1 MKCKAWLLA
10 LLLAMLGACA
20 TPPGG
25 DSRDPLEGFNRG
37 VAKFN
42 EDVDAAILRPVA
54 TAYKEVVPQLAR
66 TGVSNFFHNLQ
77 DVWTAINSGLQLKG
91 QAAAESVMRV
101 GVNTTFGIL
110 GLLDIASEMRIE
122 RHREDFGQT
131 LGRWGV
137 PSGPYIVLPLLGP
150 SSLRDTA
157 ALPVDW
163 AGNPVGR
170 VNNVST
176 RNWLSALDRVDT
188 RARLLGVSSLVEEA
202 ALDKYTFVRDV
213 YLQRR
218 SNDVYD
224 GNVPAE
230 PAPTK

>member
-1 MKCKAWLLA
+1 MRCRAWLLA
-10 LLLAMLGACA
+10 LSLGMLGACA
-20 TPPGG
+20 TPPDG
-25 DSRDPLEGFNRG
+25 DPRDPLEGFNRG

-42 EDVDAAILRPVA
+42 DGVDAAILRPVA

-66 TGVSNFFHNLQ
+66 TGVNNFFNNLQ
-77 DVWTAINSGLQLKG
+77 DVWTAVNSGLQLKG

-101 GVNTTFGIL
+101 GVNTVFGIF
-110 GLLDIASEMRIE
+110 GLFDVASEMRIE

-137 PSGPYIVLPLLGP
+137 PPGPYLVLPILGP
-150 SSLRDTA
+150 SSLRDTV

-170 VNNVST
+170 MSDVST
-176 RNWLSALDRVDT
+176 RNWLTALDRVDT
-188 RARLLGVSSLVEEA
+188 RARLLGIGSLVEEA
-202 ALDKYTFVRDV
+202 ALDKYSFVRDI

-218 SNDVYD
+218 SDDVFD

-230 PAPTK
+230 PEPKK